1 MDASPSIAERQDM
14 LMLHTS

>member
-1 MDASPSIAERQDM
+1 MDASPPIAERQDM